1 MRVPQPDDPELL
13 EAVNKYVM
21 VPEGAK
27 PKRYMKLLGG
37 NFVGLPPS
45 ERPTFLRLL
54 VDAAEEVTDHELGVL
69 LESDWRSRITAAW
82 LIGVSRRSQFRPVL
96 RELLLASTL
105 VFAGQ
110 GYCFAL
116 ARFGTAEDAE
126 ILVAYLNRY
135 LPPPDRN
142 YTQDWALGALQ
153 HIDATLSTRYA
164 AQFTQPDGL
173 WQHWATRY
181 GADAIDQ
188 KARIDDLCSLVEEA
202 ASS

>member
-1 MRVPQPDDPELL
+1 MRSGDSELL
-13 EAVNKYVM
+13 DVVNRYVDAP
-21 VPEGAK
+21 VGTK
-27 PKRYMKLLGG
+27 TRRYMKLLGG
-37 NFVGLPPS
+37 NFVGLPPA
-45 ERPTFLRLL
+45 ERTTFLQDL
-54 VDAAEEVTDHELGVL
+54 VDAATEITDHELGVL

-82 LIGVSRRSQFRPVL
+82 LIGVSRRSQFRQL
-96 RELLLASTL
+96 IRELLLASEL

-126 ILVAYLNRY
+126 ILVGYLNRY

-142 YTQDWALGALQ
+142 YAQDWVLGALQ
-153 HIDATLSTRYA
+153 HIDANLSTRYA

-181 GADAIDQ
+181 GAEAIDQ
-188 KARIDDLCSLVEEA
+188 KERIDVLCSLVEEA
-202 ASS
+202 VRSP